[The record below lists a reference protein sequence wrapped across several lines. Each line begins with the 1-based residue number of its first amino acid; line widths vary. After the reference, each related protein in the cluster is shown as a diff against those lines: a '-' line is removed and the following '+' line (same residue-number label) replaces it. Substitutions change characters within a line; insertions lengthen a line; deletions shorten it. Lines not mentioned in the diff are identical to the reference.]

1 MENKTIYQYKAN
13 DKSSYNALAYYAPC
27 LPANV
32 SLYPGRLTLNIDGSA
47 AKEVGQFIDNNG
59 LSFHITPIEQ
69 DEKKIDSLVADET
82 TDASVLRDIIHGLNE
97 KIKIQEDM
105 HSKSSEA
112 MQKKLQDCETNL
124 RRARGNAESYR
135 EWYAESQAETDRI
148 KRQIQAI
155 SLLFRSIFPETQ
167 PS

>member
-13 DKSSYNALAYYAPC
+13 NESSYGTLAYYATS
-27 LPANV
+27 LPVNV
-32 SLYPGRLTLNIDGSA
+32 SLSPGSLTLNIDGSA
-47 AKEVGQFIDNNG
+47 AKEVGQFIDDNG

-69 DEKKIDSLVADET
+69 DGENIDSLVADER
-82 TDASVLRDIIHGLNE
+82 TDASVLREIIRGLDE
-97 KIKIQEDM
+97 KIKVQEDM
-105 HSKSSEA
+105 HKESSEA
-112 MQKKLQDCETNL
+112 MQRRLQACETNL
-124 RRARGNAESYR
+124 REARGNAESYR

-155 SLLFRSIFPETQ
+155 SLLFRSIFPETR

>member
-13 DKSSYNALAYYAPC
+13 NESSYGTLAYYAAA

-32 SLYPGRLTLNIDGSA
+32 SLFPGSLTLNIDGSA
-47 AKEVGQFIDNNG
+47 AKEVGQFIDDNG

-69 DEKKIDSLVADET
+69 DGENIDSLVADDT
-82 TDASVLRDIIHGLNE
+82 TDASVLREIIRGMDE
-97 KIKIQEDM
+97 KINM
-105 HSKSSEA
+105 HKESSEA
-112 MQKKLQDCETNL
+112 MQRRLQACETNL
-124 RRARGNAESYR
+124 REARGNAESYR

-155 SLLFRSIFPETQ
+155 SLLFRSIFPETR